1 MEYAIATFCY
11 GERYYNQTNR
21 MIESFDYM
29 EVKPQ
34 IFIVTDSVDS
44 ILERD
49 FVNVKNISEFNTKY
63 MSYHENYYGFD
74 NFGLYEIIWD
84 KPKLFPVA
92 IMRLDDG
99 YTCEKSGS
107 NYILFYKGAYEK
119 ALFWSQIID
128 FNTKEYREE
137 QLKLLLDE

>member
-1 MEYAIATFCY
+1 MD
-11 GERYYNQTNR
+11 NQYVRNKLSIKLN
-21 MIESFDYM
+21 MIMSQGKKKEG
-29 EVKPQ
+29 
-34 IFIVTDSVDS
+34 IVADSVIDKLLRIDS
-44 ILERD
+44 
-49 FVNVKNISEFNTKY
+49 
-63 MSYHENYYGFD
+63 ENYYGFD

-84 KPKLFPVA
+84 KLKLFPIA
-92 IMRLDDG
+92 LMRLSND

>member
-1 MEYAIATFCY
+1 MDNQYVRNKLSIKLNMIMSQ
-11 GERYYNQTNR
+11 GEKKEGVVVDAVIDKLLR
-21 MIESFDYM
+21 I
-29 EVKPQ
+29 
-34 IFIVTDSVDS
+34 DS
-44 ILERD
+44 
-49 FVNVKNISEFNTKY
+49 
-63 MSYHENYYGFD
+63 ENYYGFD

-84 KPKLFPVA
+84 KEKFIPIAL
-92 IMRLDDG
+92 MRLDDG

-107 NYILFYKGAYEK
+107 NYILFYKGAYKK

>member
-1 MEYAIATFCY
+1 MD
-11 GERYYNQTNR
+11 NQYVRNKLSIKLN
-21 MIESFDYM
+21 MIMSQGKKTEG
-29 EVKPQ
+29 
-34 IFIVTDSVDS
+34 IVADAVIDKLLRIDS
-44 ILERD
+44 
-49 FVNVKNISEFNTKY
+49 
-63 MSYHENYYGFD
+63 ENYYGFD

-107 NYILFYKGAYEK
+107 NYILFYKGAHKK

-128 FNTKEYREE
+128 FNIKEYREE